1 MARLMLLQNR
11 RRRKRKRRRI
21 LIMHESTGWFDLGM
35 IQYGIGSSLVL
46 VVFVVVVFVVCI
58 LADTCTEYKFVSGWA
73 GAESTCRGVS
83 QSLTGLFVAFSCCSS
98 RRRD

>member
-1 MARLMLLQNR
+1 MMARLMLLQNR
-11 RRRKRKRRRI
+11 RRKRKRRI
-21 LIMHESTGWFDLGM
+21 SIMHESTGWFDLGM

-46 VVFVVVVFVVCI
+46 VVFVVVVFVMCV

-73 GAESTCRGVS
+73 GADSTCRGVS

>member
-1 MARLMLLQNR
+1 
-11 RRRKRKRRRI
+11 
-21 LIMHESTGWFDLGM
+21 MHESTGWFDPGM

-46 VVFVVVVFVVCI
+46 VVFVVVVFVVYV

-73 GAESTCRGVS
+73 GAKSTYRGVS

>member
-1 MARLMLLQNR
+1 MMARLMLLQNR
-11 RRRKRKRRRI
+11 RRRKGRRI
-21 LIMHESTGWFDLGM
+21 LIMHESTGWFDPGM
-35 IQYGIGSSLVL
+35 TQYGIGSSLVL
-46 VVFVVVVFVVCI
+46 VVFVVVFVVYV

-83 QSLTGLFVAFSCCSS
+83 ESLTGLFLAFSCCSS

>member
-1 MARLMLLQNR
+1 MMARLMLQNR
-11 RRRKRKRRRI
+11 RRRRRRRRRI
-21 LIMHESTGWFDLGM
+21 LIMNESTGWFDPGM

-46 VVFVVVVFVVCI
+46 VVFVVVVFVVYV

-73 GAESTCRGVS
+73 GAESACRGVS